1 MSRIVTLPDA
11 PSISVWSRLLMSHGF
26 SSVAQLLESWQAR
39 EDALHHRQAEPA

>member
-11 PSISVWSRLLMSHGF
+11 LYSNLEQTAHAHGF